1 MKQNVGARMPVF
13 TDHESKQ
20 VKGSFDFIGIVHY
33 NNMYVKDNS
42 NSLKMAYRDFLMD
55 AAIELIRKFLYLLL
69 LQIKNCF
76 QSMIV
81 SSPLSQFFPVV

>member
-1 MKQNVGARMPVF
+1 MPVF

-42 NSLKMAYRDFLMD
+42 NSLKMAYRDFLTD

-81 SSPLSQFFPVV
+81 SSPLS

>member
-1 MKQNVGARMPVF
+1 MPVF

-76 QSMIV
+76 Q
-81 SSPLSQFFPVV
+81 

>member
-55 AAIELIRKFLYLLL
+55 AAIELIRKFLYVLL

-81 SSPLSQFFPVV
+81 SSPLS

>member
-1 MKQNVGARMPVF
+1 MKQNVGSRMPAL

-33 NNMYVKDNS
+33 NNMYVKDKS
-42 NSLKMAYRDFLMD
+42 NSLKMVYRGFLMD
-55 AAIELIRKFLYLLL
+55 VAIELIRKFLYLLL

-81 SSPLSQFFPVV
+81 SSPLS

>member
-1 MKQNVGARMPVF
+1 MPVF

-55 AAIELIRKFLYLLL
+55 AAIELIRKFLYVLL

-81 SSPLSQFFPVV
+81 SSPLS

>member
-1 MKQNVGARMPVF
+1 MPVF

-81 SSPLSQFFPVV
+81 SSPLS

>member
-33 NNMYVKDNS
+33 NNMYVRDNS

-81 SSPLSQFFPVV
+81 SSPLS

>member
-1 MKQNVGARMPVF
+1 MPVF

-42 NSLKMAYRDFLMD
+42 NSLKITYRDFLMD

-69 LQIKNCF
+69 LQTKNCF
-76 QSMIV
+76 Q
-81 SSPLSQFFPVV
+81 

>member
-81 SSPLSQFFPVV
+81 LSPLS

>member
-81 SSPLSQFFPVV
+81 SSPLS